1 MCVVIDVSNRSVTV
15 YMFWQKARC
24 NWPCMIEGTG
34 IAESHPLKC
43 SLSTYE
49 VSLSQF
55 SHTFP
60 QSPLHVHFFPYTYPS
75 PTVKVNKI
83 AYIAFRSCEF
93 FWGLSTFASS
103 LTGGVSVA
111 EHQPQLVNGRGYVM
125 GWKLAGRSR
134 SSKGSADRIY
144 IVTSVTIHMIIHIRG
159 RSDLGWGVDFGV
171 WGRLGV
177 GWLMISSLS

>member
-1 MCVVIDVSNRSVTV
+1 MYVVIDVSNRSVTV

-24 NWPCMIEGTG
+24 NCSCMIEGTG

-43 SLSTYE
+43 SLSTCTMYIPSE
-49 VSLSQF
+49 S
-55 SHTFP
+55 P
-60 QSPLHVHFFPYTYPS
+60 QSPLHVHFFPSTYPS
-75 PTVKVNKI
+75 PTVKFNKI
-83 AYIAFRSCEF
+83 AYIAFRSFKVLSCEF

-125 GWKLAGRSR
+125 GWWKLAGRSR

-159 RSDLGWGVDFGV
+159 RSDLGWGVDLGV

-177 GWLMISSLS
+177 GWLM